1 MNWITPLALILL
13 PFQSYCQ
20 NQPQTQTEP
29 QTQPQNQQQP
39 QPPTCTDL
47 RETTVYTRSQDKH
60 QPYKIII
67 NGPTLKQINLAT
79 GDSSNWQIQWVE
91 QCGFTMK
98 FLSGNDTLTPGQ
110 QHFAKHHLIA
120 IKIDNTTPDYYLYTV
135 YRDRIGHQ
143 LFTHDTLWVHEQGDR
158 KSTRLN
164 SSHSS

>member
-1 MNWITPLALILL
+1 MKWIIPLALILL
-13 PFQSYCQ
+13 PFQIYCQ
-20 NQPQTQTEP
+20 NQP
-29 QTQPQNQQQP
+29 QPQNQQQP

-67 NGPTLKQINLAT
+67 TGPTLKQINLAT

-91 QCGFTMK
+91 QCGFSMK

-110 QHFAKHHLIA
+110 QHFAKHHVIA
-120 IKIDNTTPDYYLYTV
+120 IKIDNATPDYYLYTV

-143 LFTHDTLWVHEQGDR
+143 LFTRDTLWVRAH
-158 KSTRLN
+158 
-164 SSHSS
+164 